1 MAQTLKQTFLPDI
14 NGPKENSSFII
25 SPKIRRMLKNSTLK
39 SAIEPISPDK
49 KVLARNEVIYYSK
62 TFKEIV
68 NEKTARQQNVMKL
81 GFLSN
86 EYSTYKALVLDS
98 EALLVSTLF
107 PPDPA
112 NNNDRKITSAALST
126 NTEQKNEIGPP
137 ILIIED
143 TQLLKR
149 TEYTPSEKGLSDV
162 TERGRFKNGYDILCE
177 KINQAG
183 QQTRAVKLGRKYME
197 TFDNKK
203 REAEIELERKHNEP
217 LPDGKVIDVRNWAFD
232 MQRKK
237 TVQEMFNANSNAD
250 PHHELDTKSIATVSV
265 SLENQAERVEIK
277 SKSAAKKLTNS
288 KRLANKINYWTNQF
302 YEQRESLNASLNNK
316 LQSYEDERQANF
328 RRKYK
333 SFEAHYNVDCAVDF
347 SRMRSMARQL
357 KVDEKLKEMKDVS
370 WYDEF
375 IGMLTPK
382 FGNMLLIQ
390 TKNYIKPTETLEEKL
405 ISKIKSFIE
414 NDVPFNK
421 NTFKMV
427 LKSFNSSEFNKET
440 IQRAFRFLKMHAF
453 KLTERDYLNLLEEIG
468 LEETKQPSTNDVT
481 PLSGTRLSLAHQKG
495 SISRNSLNP

>member
-1 MAQTLKQTFLPDI
+1 
-14 NGPKENSSFII
+14 
-25 SPKIRRMLKNSTLK
+25 MLKNSTLK

-68 NEKTARQQNVMKL
+68 NEKTARQQVQYYIISNQNVMKL

-112 NNNDRKITSAALST
+112 NNNDRKITSAALSGL
-126 NTEQKNEIGPP
+126 NTHLLVNEIAAC
-137 ILIIED
+137 I
-143 TQLLKR
+143 K
-149 TEYTPSEKGLSDV
+149 EKGLSDV

-183 QQTRAVKLGRKYME
+183 QQTRAVK

-203 REAEIELERKHNEP
+203 REAEIELERRHNEP
-217 LPDGKVIDVRNWAFD
+217 LPDGKVIDMRNWAFD

-250 PHHELDTKSIATVSV
+250 PNHELDTKSIATVSV
-265 SLENQAERVEIK
+265 SLENQAEKVEIK